1 MKLSTPAALASS
13 VLVAIA
19 ISAGARTLA
28 DTPPPPA
35 PDVAAPSLQL
45 AGSKVRLVPAPTGN
59 EARYRVREQL
69 ASIEF
74 PSDAVGVT
82 QGITGA
88 LVLEDGMVVK
98 AESSFKVDVTT
109 LKSDSQRRD
118 GYVSRRTLET
128 EQYPTV
134 EFVPASISG
143 LPATLPAS
151 GELKLQVKGDL
162 TVHGVTKPATWEVTA
177 RAASG
182 GYTGTATTAF
192 KFADFGMAIPRVASV
207 LSVVDSIRLEYDFN
221 LVPETSG
228 KRP

>member
-1 MKLSTPAALASS
+1 MRLKTSAGLASC
-13 VLVAIA
+13 VLIVAA
-19 ISAGARTLA
+19 VSAGALRVV
-28 DTPPPPA
+28 DPSPA
-35 PDVAAPSLQL
+35 AIPEAAAFSAHG

-82 QGITGA
+82 KAITGA
-88 LVLEDGMVVK
+88 LVIEDGMVVRD
-98 AESSFKVDVTT
+98 ESHFRVDVTT
-109 LKSDSQRRD
+109 LESDSRRRD

-128 EQYPTV
+128 GLYPSV
-134 EFVPASISG
+134 EFVPATITG

-151 GELKLQVKGDL
+151 GDLKVQMQGDL
-162 TVHGVTKPATWEVTA
+162 TVHGVTRPATWEVTA

-192 KFADFGMAIPRVASV
+192 KFADFGMSIPRVASV

-221 LVPETSG
+221 LVPEASG
-228 KRP
+228 QRP